1 MSAARTPVAMTAER
15 SGAASCDG
23 QQHFPVLPGHPLA
36 TAFEEGLPRDANE
49 IGHLQERPV
58 HLRRS
63 LQRAVL
69 LPRRQRER
77 VQRACG
83 GAEMA
88 FRKMQVEGGFFQV
101 VMSQQ

>member
-1 MSAARTPVAMTAER
+1 MSAAGTPVAMTAER
-15 SGAASCDG
+15 SGAAPCDG

-63 LQRAVL
+63 LWQVFL

-88 FRKMQVEGGFFQV
+88 FGKMQVEGGFFQV